1 MRDNYDFAVI
11 GAGPAGMAAAIEASA
26 RGVSTL
32 LLDEQP
38 EPGGQIYRAI
48 ESSPILN
55 TDVLGP
61 DYVHGTVLAK
71 QLRESDVDYQPA
83 STVWDITHDRFIG
96 VETHGASRFI
106 QAKRILIATGAYER
120 PFPVPGWTL
129 PGVMSVGA
137 AQILLKTTGA
147 TPGPKT
153 VIAGT
158 GPLLYLFVWQLL
170 RGGIQVQAVLD
181 TTPTSNYFK
190 ALSYLPTA
198 WKSRSIL
205 KKGMKFLTDMNAA
218 KVNWITRATK
228 LHIEGESGVTAIHY
242 RRGEKDFRLE
252 TDMVLLHQGVVPN
265 IQLSR
270 AIGCEHVWNDQQ
282 LCWMPVTDVWGQTSI
297 EGVFIAGDG
306 CGIDGAK
313 SAEHAGRLSA
323 LQICHELNKI
333 DEAARDK
340 AAVPARDALLF
351 EWRVRPFLDV
361 MYRPEEPFRTPPQDD
376 VLACRCEEV
385 TTGQIRQAVMQG
397 CAGPNQLKSFTRAGM
412 GPCQG
417 RMCGLTVC
425 ETIAQARGVS
435 PAEVGYYR
443 LRPPIKPI
451 PLGSVADM
459 PVPGE
464 DPDRDFN
471 DALET
476 KNEDASEFSE
486 TPVWS

>member
-205 KKGMKFLTDMNAA
+205 KKG
-218 KVNWITRATK
+218 
-228 LHIEGESGVTAIHY
+228 
-242 RRGEKDFRLE
+242 
-252 TDMVLLHQGVVPN
+252 
-265 IQLSR
+265 
-270 AIGCEHVWNDQQ
+270 
-282 LCWMPVTDVWGQTSI
+282 
-297 EGVFIAGDG
+297 
-306 CGIDGAK
+306 
-313 SAEHAGRLSA
+313 
-323 LQICHELNKI
+323 
-333 DEAARDK
+333 
-340 AAVPARDALLF
+340 
-351 EWRVRPFLDV
+351 
-361 MYRPEEPFRTPPQDD
+361 
-376 VLACRCEEV
+376 
-385 TTGQIRQAVMQG
+385 
-397 CAGPNQLKSFTRAGM
+397 
-412 GPCQG
+412 
-417 RMCGLTVC
+417 
-425 ETIAQARGVS
+425 
-435 PAEVGYYR
+435 
-443 LRPPIKPI
+443 
-451 PLGSVADM
+451 
-459 PVPGE
+459 
-464 DPDRDFN
+464 
-471 DALET
+471 
-476 KNEDASEFSE
+476 
-486 TPVWS
+486 